1 MRQPNYA
8 LYCIKMSIPTIIAHP
23 SNLLYSAS
31 NFEIEQQIFTTKT
44 FIFYPLFPWNAKKH
58 VRSDQ
63 NEDGNFFGFF
73 VSLVRYI
80 LQCLKKGHHSTS
92 ISLCKVLLSV
102 EEGDDTHLFGTMP
115 LSPSSLESLSIL
127 PRISA

>member
-73 VSLVRYI
+73 VSPLACYI
-80 LQCLKKGHHSTS
+80 LQ
-92 ISLCKVLLSV
+92 LL
-102 EEGDDTHLFGTMP
+102 
-115 LSPSSLESLSIL
+115 
-127 PRISA
+127 

>member
-73 VSLVRYI
+73 VSLARYI
-80 LQCLKKGHHSTS
+80 LQ
-92 ISLCKVLLSV
+92 LL
-102 EEGDDTHLFGTMP
+102 
-115 LSPSSLESLSIL
+115 
-127 PRISA
+127 